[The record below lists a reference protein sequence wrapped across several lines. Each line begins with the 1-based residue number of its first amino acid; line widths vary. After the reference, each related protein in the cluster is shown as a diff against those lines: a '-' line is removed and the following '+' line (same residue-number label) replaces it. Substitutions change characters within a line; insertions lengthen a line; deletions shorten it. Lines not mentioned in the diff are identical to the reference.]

1 MTESEIFHIQG
12 RVSWTGRIP
21 IRVVAD
27 FIEAAFV
34 SWIIGDKYL
43 LKMEVILKESI
54 SVNGIKSRITNE
66 GIRIKVWM

>member
-1 MTESEIFHIQG
+1 MD
-12 RVSWTGRIP
+12 RWIP

-34 SWIIGDKYL
+34 SWFIGDKYL

-66 GIRIKVWM
+66 GNRIKEWMQCKKKRKV